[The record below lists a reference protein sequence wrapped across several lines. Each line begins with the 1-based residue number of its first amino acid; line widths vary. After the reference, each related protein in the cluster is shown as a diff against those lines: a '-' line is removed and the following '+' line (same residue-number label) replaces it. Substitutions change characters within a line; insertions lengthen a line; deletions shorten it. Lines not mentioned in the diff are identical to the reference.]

1 MVSLQKLHSIGH
13 KFLTMRQIGMDKK
26 IEKKKWTRKK
36 IMYIAGVSLFLLLVF
51 FGFKSFNEKTYKAAA
66 SRITVKEVIEG
77 QFQDMILIEGDVESI
92 NLVLV
97 NTLEGG
103 SVKEI
108 FAEDG
113 VFVEKG
119 TPLLQLS
126 NPSATLGYLNQETAI
141 IEQINNLRNLRLS
154 LEKNQRNLDES
165 LIDSENKLSETTRR
179 YKTDSVLYAKDVIAK
194 NDYIDVRESYKY
206 EKKKRNLLNDN
217 VNKSSQDNKIQIEQI
232 NQSINMM
239 QRNLELI
246 HENIEKMLVK
256 APVSGMLS
264 SFNPVIGETYGR
276 NETVAKI
283 DVQSG
288 FKIKGQV
295 DEYYLST
302 VKPGQ
307 LARFSF
313 NGQLVDLKVKKVLPE
328 VINKRFEIELLFV
341 NDIPEDITI
350 GQSIQ
355 VRLELSKAQ
364 QSLMIPRGN
373 YFQASGGQ
381 YVFVLD
387 DQGQAHKR
395 YIKLGN
401 QNPSYYQ
408 VLDGL
413 AKGEKIITSSY
424 QDFKNFETIQIN

>member
-1 MVSLQKLHSIGH
+1 
-13 KFLTMRQIGMDKK
+13 MDKK

-36 IMYIAGVSLFLLLVF
+36 IMYIAGGFTFLLLVF
-51 FGFKSFNEKTYKAAA
+51 FGFKSFNKKTYKATA
-66 SRITVKEVIEG
+66 SRLTVKEVTEG

-103 SVKEI
+103 SVKQI

-194 NDYIDVRESYKY
+194 NDYIDIRESYKY
-206 EKKKRNLLNDN
+206 EKKKRNLLKDN
-217 VNKSSQDNKIQIEQI
+217 VNKSSQDNKIQIRQI

-313 NGQLVDLKVKKVLPE
+313 NGQLIDLKVKKVLPE

-341 NDIPEDITI
+341 KDIPEDITI

-355 VRLELSKAQ
+355 VRLELSKAK

-395 YIKLGN
+395 YIKLGS

-408 VLDGL
+408 VLEGL

>member
-1 MVSLQKLHSIGH
+1 
-13 KFLTMRQIGMDKK
+13 MDKK
-26 IEKKKWTRKK
+26 IEKKKWTRKR
-36 IMYIAGVSLFLLLVF
+36 IMYISGTVLFILLMF
-51 FGFKSFNEKTYKAAA
+51 FGFKSFNKKTYKVKA
-66 SRITVKEVIEG
+66 SRLTVKEVIQG

-108 FAEDG
+108 FVEDG

-154 LEKNQRNLDES
+154 LEKNQRNLDEA
-165 LIDSENKLSETTRR
+165 LIDSENKLSQTTRR

-194 NDYIDVRESYKY
+194 NDYIDVRESFKY
-206 EKKKRNLLNDN
+206 EKEKRNLLSDN
-217 VNKSSQDNKIQIEQI
+217 VKKSSQDNKVQIQQI

-239 QRNLELI
+239 QRNLEMI

-264 SFNPVIGETYGR
+264 SFSPVIGETYGR

-288 FKIKGQV
+288 FKINGQV
-295 DEYYLST
+295 DEYYLSS

-307 LARFSF
+307 LASFSF
-313 NGQLVDLKVKKVLPE
+313 NGQLIDLKVKKVIPE
-328 VINKRFEIELLFV
+328 VINRRFEIELIFV
-341 NDIPEDITI
+341 DDIPEDITI
-350 GQSIQ
+350 GQSLQ

-364 QSLMIPRGN
+364 ESLMISRGN

-387 DQGQAHKR
+387 DQGEAHKR

-413 AKGEKIITSSY
+413 VKGEKFISSSY
-424 QDFKNFETIQIN
+424 QDFKNYETIEIN

>member
-1 MVSLQKLHSIGH
+1 
-13 KFLTMRQIGMDKK
+13 
-26 IEKKKWTRKK
+26 
-36 IMYIAGVSLFLLLVF
+36 LL
-51 FGFKSFNEKTYKAAA
+51 S
-66 SRITVKEVIEG
+66 
-77 QFQDMILIEGDVESI
+77 
-92 NLVLV
+92 
-97 NTLEGG
+97 
-103 SVKEI
+103 
-108 FAEDG
+108 
-113 VFVEKG
+113 
-119 TPLLQLS
+119 
-126 NPSATLGYLNQETAI
+126 
-141 IEQINNLRNLRLS
+141 
-154 LEKNQRNLDES
+154 
-165 LIDSENKLSETTRR
+165 
-179 YKTDSVLYAKDVIAK
+179 
-194 NDYIDVRESYKY
+194 
-206 EKKKRNLLNDN
+206 DN
-217 VNKSSQDNKIQIEQI
+217 VKKSSQDNKVQIQQI

-239 QRNLELI
+239 QRNLEMI

-264 SFNPVIGETYGR
+264 SFNTVIGETYGR

-295 DEYYLST
+295 DEYYLSS

-313 NGQLVDLKVKKVLPE
+313 NGQLIDLKVKKVIPE
-328 VINKRFEIELLFV
+328 VINRRFEIELIFV

-350 GQSIQ
+350 GQSLQ

-364 QSLMIPRGN
+364 ESLMISRGN

-387 DQGQAHKR
+387 DQGEAHKR

-413 AKGEKIITSSY
+413 VKGEKFISSSY
-424 QDFKNFETIQIN
+424 QDFKNYETIQIN

>member
-1 MVSLQKLHSIGH
+1 
-13 KFLTMRQIGMDKK
+13 MRQIGMDKK

-36 IMYIAGVSLFLLLVF
+36 IMYIAGAVLFILLMF
-51 FGFKSFNEKTYKAAA
+51 FGFKSFNKKTYKVKA
-66 SRITVKEVIEG
+66 SRLTVKEVIEG
-77 QFQDMILIEGDVESI
+77 PFQDMILIEGDVESI

-108 FAEDG
+108 FVEDG

-154 LEKNQRNLDES
+154 LEKNQRNLDEA
-165 LIDSENKLSETTRR
+165 LIDSENKLSQTTRR

-194 NDYIDVRESYKY
+194 NDYVDIRESYKY
-206 EKKKRNLLNDN
+206 EKEKRNLLSDN
-217 VNKSSQDNKIQIEQI
+217 VKKSSQDNKIQIQQI

-264 SFNPVIGETYGR
+264 SFNTVIGETYGR

-295 DEYYLST
+295 DEYYLSS

-313 NGQLVDLKVKKVLPE
+313 NGKLIDLKVKKVIPE
-328 VINKRFEIELLFV
+328 VINRRFEIELIFV
-341 NDIPEDITI
+341 DDIPEDITI
-350 GQSIQ
+350 GQSLQ

-364 QSLMIPRGN
+364 ESLMISRGN

-387 DQGQAHKR
+387 DQGEAHKR

-413 AKGEKIITSSY
+413 VKGEKFISSSY
-424 QDFKNFETIQIN
+424 QDFKNYETIQIN

>member
-1 MVSLQKLHSIGH
+1 
-13 KFLTMRQIGMDKK
+13 MRQIGMDKK
-26 IEKKKWTRKK
+26 IVKKKWTGKK
-36 IMYIAGVSLFLLLVF
+36 IMYISGAVFFVILAF
-51 FGFKSFNEKTYKAAA
+51 FGFKSLNKKIYKVDD

-77 QFQDMILIEGDVESI
+77 EFQDMILIEGDVEPI

-103 SVKEI
+103 SVEEI
-108 FAEDG
+108 FIEDG
-113 VFVEKG
+113 VFVEEG
-119 TPLLQLS
+119 TPLLKLS

-141 IEQINNLRNLRLS
+141 IEQINNLRNLKLA
-154 LEKNQRNLDES
+154 LEKDQRNLDES
-165 LIDSENKLSETTRR
+165 LIDSENRLAETTRR
-179 YKTDSVLYAKDVIAK
+179 YKTDSVLFSKDVIAR

-206 EKKKRNLLNDN
+206 EKDKRNLLNNN
-217 VNKSSQDNKIQIEQI
+217 VRKSSQDNKIQIQQI
-232 NQSINMM
+232 NISIELM

-246 HENIEKMLVK
+246 HENIEKLLVK

-264 SFNPVIGETYGR
+264 SFDPDIGETYGR

-283 DVQSG
+283 DVQAG

-295 DEYYLST
+295 DEYYLSS

-307 LARFSF
+307 LARFSLD
-313 NGQLVDLKVKKVLPE
+313 GQLVDLKVKKVLPE
-328 VINKRFEIELLFV
+328 VVNRRFEIELVFV
-341 NDIPEDITI
+341 GDVPESITI
-350 GQSIQ
+350 GQSLQ
-355 VRLELSKAQ
+355 VRLELSKAK
-364 QSLMIPRGN
+364 QSVMIPRGD

-387 DQGQAHKR
+387 GEGEAHKR
-395 YIKLGN
+395 YVKLGS

-413 AKGEKIITSSY
+413 EKGERFISSSY
-424 QDFKNFETIQIN
+424 QDFKNYETIVIN

>member
-1 MVSLQKLHSIGH
+1 
-13 KFLTMRQIGMDKK
+13 MRQIGMDKK

-36 IMYIAGVSLFLLLVF
+36 IMYIAGAVLFILLMF
-51 FGFKSFNEKTYKAAA
+51 FGFKSFNKKTYKVKA
-66 SRITVKEVIEG
+66 SRLTVKEVIEG
-77 QFQDMILIEGDVESI
+77 PFQDMILIEGDVESI

-108 FAEDG
+108 FVEDG

-154 LEKNQRNLDES
+154 LEKNQRNLDEA
-165 LIDSENKLSETTRR
+165 LIDSENKLSQTTRR
-179 YKTDSVLYAKDVIAK
+179 YKTDSVLFAKDVIAK

-206 EKKKRNLLNDN
+206 EKEKRNLLSDN
-217 VNKSSQDNKIQIEQI
+217 VKKSSQDNKVQIQQI

-239 QRNLELI
+239 QRNLEMI

-264 SFNPVIGETYGR
+264 SFNTVIGETYGR

-295 DEYYLST
+295 DEYYLSS

-313 NGQLVDLKVKKVLPE
+313 NGQLIDLKVKKVIPE
-328 VINKRFEIELLFV
+328 VINRRFEIELIFV

-350 GQSIQ
+350 GQSLQ

-364 QSLMIPRGN
+364 ESLMISRGN

-387 DQGQAHKR
+387 DQGEAHKR

-413 AKGEKIITSSY
+413 VKGEKFISSSY
-424 QDFKNFETIQIN
+424 QDFKNYETIQIN

>member
-1 MVSLQKLHSIGH
+1 
-13 KFLTMRQIGMDKK
+13 MRQIGMDKK
-26 IEKKKWTRKK
+26 IVKKKWTGKK
-36 IMYIAGVSLFLLLVF
+36 IMYISGAVFFVILAF
-51 FGFKSFNEKTYKAAA
+51 FGFKSLNKKIYKVDD

-77 QFQDMILIEGDVESI
+77 EFQDMILIEGDVEPI

-103 SVKEI
+103 SVEEI
-108 FAEDG
+108 FIEDG
-113 VFVEKG
+113 VFVEEG
-119 TPLLQLS
+119 TPLLKLS

-141 IEQINNLRNLRLS
+141 IEQINNLRNLKLA
-154 LEKNQRNLDES
+154 LEKDQRNLDES
-165 LIDSENKLSETTRR
+165 LIDSENRLAETTRR
-179 YKTDSVLYAKDVIAK
+179 YKTDSVLFSKDVIAR

-206 EKKKRNLLNDN
+206 EKDKRNLLNNN
-217 VNKSSQDNKIQIEQI
+217 VRKSSQDNKIQIQQI
-232 NQSINMM
+232 NISIELM

-246 HENIEKMLVK
+246 HENIEKLLVK

-264 SFNPVIGETYGR
+264 SFDPDIGETYGR

-283 DVQSG
+283 DVQAG

-295 DEYYLST
+295 DEYYLSS

-307 LARFSF
+307 LARFSLD
-313 NGQLVDLKVKKVLPE
+313 GQLVDLKVKKVLPE
-328 VINKRFEIELLFV
+328 VVNRRFEIELVFV
-341 NDIPEDITI
+341 GDVPESITI
-350 GQSIQ
+350 GQSLQ
-355 VRLELSKAQ
+355 VRLELSKAK
-364 QSLMIPRGN
+364 QSVMIPRGD

-387 DQGQAHKR
+387 GEGEAHKR
-395 YIKLGN
+395 YVKLGN

-413 AKGEKIITSSY
+413 EKGERFISSSY
-424 QDFKNFETIQIN
+424 QDFKNYETIVIN